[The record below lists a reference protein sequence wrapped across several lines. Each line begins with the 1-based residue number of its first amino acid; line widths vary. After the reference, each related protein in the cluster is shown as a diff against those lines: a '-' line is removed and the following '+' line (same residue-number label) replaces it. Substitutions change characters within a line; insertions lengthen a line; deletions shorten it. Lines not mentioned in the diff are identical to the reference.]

1 MFKATNNKETN
12 NKATN
17 NKETN
22 NKATNNISFIS
33 NDEISI
39 LVNKV
44 LAQTNY
50 TEEIAKTKL
59 QEFNYDLMRVLKD
72 YMGIPEK
79 KTDSGTKIK
88 SINQE
93 IYKQIRH
100 TLDSS
105 MREYREKN
113 PVNIEQ
119 VVTNLSESEENEKN
133 KLLIERLK
141 NELNSLSISNK
152 DISNKDIS
160 IIN

>member
-1 MFKATNNKETN
+1 MSKETNNKYTNNKETN
-12 NKATN
+12 NKYTN
-17 NKETN
+17 KF
-22 NKATNNISFIS
+22 TNNISFIS

-39 LVNKV
+39 LVTKV

-79 KTDSGTKIK
+79 KASETKIK

-133 KLLIERLK
+133 KNGK
-141 NELNSLSISNK
+141 
-152 DISNKDIS
+152 
-160 IIN
+160 

>member
-1 MFKATNNKETN
+1 MFKGTN

-17 NKETN
+17 NKTTN
-22 NKATNNISFIS
+22 DISFIS

-79 KTDSGTKIK
+79 KADSGTKIK

-133 KLLIERLK
+133 KNGK
-141 NELNSLSISNK
+141 
-152 DISNKDIS
+152 
-160 IIN
+160 

>member
-1 MFKATNNKETN
+1 MFKETN
-12 NKATN
+12 NKA
-17 NKETN
+17 TN

-133 KLLIERLK
+133 KNGK
-141 NELNSLSISNK
+141 
-152 DISNKDIS
+152 
-160 IIN
+160 

>member
-1 MFKATNNKETN
+1 MSKYTN
-12 NKATN
+12 NKAMN
-17 NKETN
+17 
-22 NKATNNISFIS
+22 NNISFIS

-133 KLLIERLK
+133 KNGK
-141 NELNSLSISNK
+141 
-152 DISNKDIS
+152 
-160 IIN
+160 

>member
-1 MFKATNNKETN
+1 MFKETN
-12 NKATN
+12 NKA
-17 NKETN
+17 TN

-79 KTDSGTKIK
+79 KTDSGTKIT

-133 KLLIERLK
+133 KNGK
-141 NELNSLSISNK
+141 
-152 DISNKDIS
+152 
-160 IIN
+160 

>member
-1 MFKATNNKETN
+1 MFKGTN

-17 NKETN
+17 NK
-22 NKATNNISFIS
+22 ATNDISFIS

-133 KLLIERLK
+133 K
-141 NELNSLSISNK
+141 NK
-152 DISNKDIS
+152 
-160 IIN
+160 

>member
-1 MFKATNNKETN
+1 MSKYTNNKDTN
-12 NKATN
+12 NKA
-17 NKETN
+17 TN

-39 LVNKV
+39 LVTKV

-79 KTDSGTKIK
+79 KDITKIK

-113 PVNIEQ
+113 PVNIEH
-119 VVTNLSESEENEKN
+119 VATNLSESEENEKN
-133 KLLIERLK
+133 K
-141 NELNSLSISNK
+141 NK
-152 DISNKDIS
+152 
-160 IIN
+160 

>member
-1 MFKATNNKETN
+1 MFKATNNK
-12 NKATN
+12 A
-17 NKETN
+17 TN

-72 YMGIPEK
+72 YLGIPEK

-133 KLLIERLK
+133 KNGK
-141 NELNSLSISNK
+141 
-152 DISNKDIS
+152 
-160 IIN
+160 

>member
-1 MFKATNNKETN
+1 MFKATN

-17 NKETN
+17 NKATN
-22 NKATNNISFIS
+22 NKATNDISFIS

-79 KTDSGTKIK
+79 KDITKIK

-133 KLLIERLK
+133 KNGK
-141 NELNSLSISNK
+141 
-152 DISNKDIS
+152 
-160 IIN
+160 

>member
-1 MFKATNNKETN
+1 MSKYTN
-12 NKATN
+12 NKA
-17 NKETN
+17 TN

-39 LVNKV
+39 LVTKV

-119 VVTNLSESEENEKN
+119 VVTNLTESDENEKN
-133 KLLIERLK
+133 K
-141 NELNSLSISNK
+141 NK
-152 DISNKDIS
+152 
-160 IIN
+160 

>member
-1 MFKATNNKETN
+1 MFKGTN

-17 NKETN
+17 NK
-22 NKATNNISFIS
+22 ATNDISFIS

-133 KLLIERLK
+133 KNGK
-141 NELNSLSISNK
+141 
-152 DISNKDIS
+152 
-160 IIN
+160 

>member
-1 MFKATNNKETN
+1 MNNKD
-12 NKATN
+12 
-17 NKETN
+17 TN

-79 KTDSGTKIK
+79 KDITKIK

-133 KLLIERLK
+133 K
-141 NELNSLSISNK
+141 NK
-152 DISNKDIS
+152 
-160 IIN
+160 

>member
-1 MFKATNNKETN
+1 MFKATN

-17 NKETN
+17 NKATN

-79 KTDSGTKIK
+79 KDITKIK

-133 KLLIERLK
+133 KNGK
-141 NELNSLSISNK
+141 
-152 DISNKDIS
+152 
-160 IIN
+160 

>member
-1 MFKATNNKETN
+1 MFKGTN

-17 NKETN
+17 NKATN
-22 NKATNNISFIS
+22 NNISFIS

-79 KTDSGTKIK
+79 KADSGTKIK

-133 KLLIERLK
+133 KNGK
-141 NELNSLSISNK
+141 
-152 DISNKDIS
+152 
-160 IIN
+160 

>member
-1 MFKATNNKETN
+1 MFKATNNK
-12 NKATN
+12 A
-17 NKETN
+17 TN

-39 LVNKV
+39 LVTKV

-133 KLLIERLK
+133 K
-141 NELNSLSISNK
+141 NK
-152 DISNKDIS
+152 
-160 IIN
+160 

>member
-1 MFKATNNKETN
+1 
-12 NKATN
+12 
-17 NKETN
+17 
-22 NKATNNISFIS
+22 
-33 NDEISI
+33 
-39 LVNKV
+39 
-44 LAQTNY
+44 
-50 TEEIAKTKL
+50 
-59 QEFNYDLMRVLKD
+59 MRVLKD

-133 KLLIERLK
+133 KNGK
-141 NELNSLSISNK
+141 
-152 DISNKDIS
+152 
-160 IIN
+160 

>member
-1 MFKATNNKETN
+1 MSKYTN

-17 NKETN
+17 NK
-22 NKATNNISFIS
+22 ATNDISFIS

-133 KLLIERLK
+133 KNGK
-141 NELNSLSISNK
+141 
-152 DISNKDIS
+152 
-160 IIN
+160 

>member
-1 MFKATNNKETN
+1 MFKGTN

-17 NKETN
+17 NK
-22 NKATNNISFIS
+22 ATNDISFIS

-79 KTDSGTKIK
+79 KDITKIK

-133 KLLIERLK
+133 KNGK
-141 NELNSLSISNK
+141 
-152 DISNKDIS
+152 
-160 IIN
+160 